1 MLHDHNILCVSS
13 IDWAEHWQIH
23 QELMTRLAAQGNRVL
38 YIENTG
44 VRRPRVA
51 DLSRVRRRIWNWWHS
66 RKGFREERANLFVYS
81 PMFLPFPYSRIAGW
95 INRVLL
101 FRTLKRWMQATGFA
115 RPIVF
120 TFLPTPLARTLI
132 AQVAAEAVIY
142 YCADDFSASSASAR
156 RISASEAQL
165 VKDADLVFTTSERLR
180 ARAAAIGGRVHRFPA
195 GVNFDAF
202 AQVRAA
208 AGPPPA
214 DLAALPGPIVGYV
227 GALHQWLDQPLMVKL
242 AARLPQMS
250 FAFVGP
256 PYSDVSRLRE
266 CANVHLLGERSHDEV
281 ARYIKAFD
289 VGLVPYR
296 LSEYTESVYPVK
308 LNEYL
313 AMGIPVVATDLPE
326 IRRFIAEHGEVI
338 AVAADAEDFAV
349 AITGALGPTAAAV
362 VDRRIEVARKN
373 SWTERV
379 TAMTGLIEEVLA
391 EKKARGDDWD
401 LRFTRVY
408 RLARRRTAQMLFAIV
423 AAYLIVFQT
432 PAVWWLASPLRLS
445 AAPEAADAIV
455 VFAGGV
461 GESGQ
466 AGGGYQERVK
476 AAVDLYRS
484 HYAPRLI
491 MSSGFRFAFEEA
503 AVMKELAIA
512 NGVPADAIELEQ
524 AAANTHENVLFT
536 RDILAR
542 HGWRKILLVSSP
554 YHMRRAMLTW
564 RGTAPDISVIPT
576 PVPQSFF
583 YLHERGASLAQVRG
597 IMQEYLA
604 IVAYWWRGWI

>member
-13 IDWAEHWQIH
+13 IDWSEHWQIH

-44 VRRPRVA
+44 VRRPGIA
-51 DLSRVRRRIWNWWHS
+51 DLSRLRRRIWNWWHS
-66 RKGFREERANLFVYS
+66 TKGFREERENLFVYS
-81 PMFLPFPYSRIAGW
+81 PLFLPFPYSRIAGW

-101 FRTLKRWMQATGFA
+101 FPTLKRWMQATGFT

-120 TFLPTPLARTLI
+120 TFLPTPLARSLI
-132 AQVAAEAVIY
+132 SQVSAEAVIY
-142 YCADDFSASSASAR
+142 YCADDFSSSSASAR
-156 RISASEAQL
+156 RVSASEVRL
-165 VKDADLVFTTSERLR
+165 VKEADLVFTTSERLR
-180 ARAAAIGGRVHRFPA
+180 ARAAALGGRVHRFPA

-202 AQVRAA
+202 ASVRAA
-208 AGPPPA
+208 DDPPPD
-214 DLAALPGPIVGYV
+214 DLVRLPRPIIGYV
-227 GALHQWLDQPLMVKL
+227 GALHQWLDQALMIKL
-242 AARLPQMS
+242 AARLPHMS
-250 FAFVGP
+250 FALVGP

-266 CANVHLLGERSHDEV
+266 CPNVHLLGERPHDDV
-281 ARYIKAFD
+281 PRYIKAFD

-326 IRRFIAEHGEVI
+326 VRRFNAEHGDVI
-338 AVAADAEDFAV
+338 AVAPDAEDFAA
-349 AITGALGPTAAAV
+349 AIARALQPAAAGV
-362 VDRRIEVARKN
+362 VDRRIEVARRN

-379 TAMTGLIEEVLA
+379 TSMTTLIDEVLE

-401 LRFTRVY
+401 LRFTRLY
-408 RLARRRTAQMLFAIV
+408 RVARRRTAQALLAV
-423 AAYLIVFQT
+423 AAAYLLVFQT
-432 PAVWWLASPLRLS
+432 PLVWWLASPLKVS
-445 AAPEAADAIV
+445 APPEPADAIV

-476 AAVDLYRS
+476 AAVDLYRAR
-484 HYAPRLI
+484 YAQHVVL
-491 MSSGFRFAFEEA
+491 SSGFRFVFHEA
-503 AVMKELAIA
+503 EVMKDLATA

-524 AAANTHENVLFT
+524 SAANTHENVVFT
-536 RDILAR
+536 REILAR
-542 HGWRKILLVSSP
+542 RGWRKILLVSSP
-554 YHMRRAMLTW
+554 YHMRRALLTW
-564 RGTAPDISVIPT
+564 RGSAPDVIVIPT
-576 PVPQSFF
+576 PVQQSLF
-583 YLHERGASLAQVRG
+583 YLHERGPSLDQVRG

-604 IVAYWWRGWI
+604 IAAYWWRGWI